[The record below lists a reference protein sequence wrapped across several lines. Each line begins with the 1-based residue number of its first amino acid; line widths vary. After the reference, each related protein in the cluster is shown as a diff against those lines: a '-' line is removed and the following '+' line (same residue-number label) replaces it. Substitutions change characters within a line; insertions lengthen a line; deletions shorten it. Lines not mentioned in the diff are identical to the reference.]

1 MGVLSTL
8 AGIASGAGSIGAIGS
23 AIGGVAGLLGFGHND
38 QKQQLKSQKE
48 LMAYQN
54 QLNQQNALLDYERQ
68 RQLTQDSPSL
78 FKNGLKQAGINA
90 AFINGGSQL
99 GAASNV
105 NPISPASAPSPL
117 PTRSQVDSQYSQ
129 MINDSASALSNLALQ
144 RSQIGLIQEQA
155 ENQRQ
160 RNLTQVQRDIAELRQ
175 RAAES
180 RSVELRNQYERQLKD
195 AESRYYEM
203 NAKNKAWILENDSTM
218 KDLQAFYYGN
228 MQAAELEN
236 LRADYLNKSE
246 DTSLKKTERE
256 FYKYRARL
264 VESQILANK
273 ASAADSM
280 SHVGVNQSQSV
291 LNLSQVDLNKVD
303 HYIKNATKEDVI
315 KAAQL
320 AVAEHGPQS
329 ISDWSWSVFN
339 NWDNESDGA
348 KTGAVIALIPQI
360 LGQSVGGGVNAAT
373 SSYGAEKGKNFA
385 TKKPTKIG
393 FH

>member
-1 MGVLSTL
+1 MGFLSTL

-78 FKNGLKQAGINA
+78 FKTGLKQAGINS
-90 AFINGGSQL
+90 AFINGGSQV
-99 GAASNV
+99 GAASHV
-105 NPISPASAPSPL
+105 NPISPASPPSPL
-117 PTRSQVDSQYSQ
+117 PTQSQVDSQYSS
-129 MINDSASALSNLALQ
+129 MINDSASVLSNLALQ

-175 RAAES
+175 RAAEA
-180 RSVELRNQYERQLKD
+180 RSVELRNQYERQLKE

-203 NAKNKAWILENDSTM
+203 NAKNKAWILENDSVM
-218 KDLQAFYYGN
+218 ADLQSYYYGD
-228 MQAAELEN
+228 MKVAELEN

-246 DTSLKKTERE
+246 DANLKKTERQ

-264 VESQILANK
+264 IESQILANK
-273 ASAADSM
+273 SSAADSL
-280 SHVGVNQSQSV
+280 SHVGVNRTTTR
-291 LNLSQVDLNKVD
+291 LNTANAHFIEKGMDDNLAILKSERVRKWYDALPQNVQQIILSSDAVRSAVGKLQNGGDLDTSDWTALGAALGYEKAGALVEV
-303 HYIKNATKEDVI
+303 IKNAIGTRKVTTV
-315 KAAQL
+315 KH
-320 AVAEHGPQS
+320 V
-329 ISDWSWSVFN
+329 
-339 NWDNESDGA
+339 
-348 KTGAVIALIPQI
+348 
-360 LGQSVGGGVNAAT
+360 
-373 SSYGAEKGKNFA
+373 SSK
-385 TKKPTKIG
+385 
-393 FH
+393 

>member
-78 FKNGLKQAGINA
+78 FKMGLKQAGINA

-99 GAASNV
+99 GAASHV
-105 NPISPASAPSPL
+105 NPISPASPPSPL
-117 PTRSQVDSQYSQ
+117 PTQSQVSSQYSQ
-129 MINDSASALSNLALQ
+129 MINNSASALSNLALQ
-144 RSQIGLIQEQA
+144 QSQIGLINQQA
-155 ENQRQ
+155 ENQRM
-160 RNLTQVQRDIAELRQ
+160 RNLTQMQRDIAELRE
-175 RAAES
+175 RAANA
-180 RSVELRNQYERQLKD
+180 RSTEVRTKYEEQLKEI
-195 AESRYYEM
+195 ESRYYEM

-218 KDLQAFYYGN
+218 SDLRAFYYGN

-236 LRADYLNKSE
+236 LYADYLNKSE
-246 DTSLKKTERE
+246 DTNLKKTERQ

-273 ASAADSM
+273 ANAANSFSGARLNNANANVVEKGTSDSLAILKSERVRKWYDALPQNVQQIIMSSQAVRSA
-280 SHVGVNQSQSV
+280 VGKLQNGG
-291 LNLSQVDLNKVD
+291 DLDGSDWTALGAALGYEKAGALVEV
-303 HYIKNATKEDVI
+303 IQNAIGKPKTTVI
-315 KAAQL
+315 KH
-320 AVAEHGPQS
+320 V
-329 ISDWSWSVFN
+329 
-339 NWDNESDGA
+339 
-348 KTGAVIALIPQI
+348 
-360 LGQSVGGGVNAAT
+360 
-373 SSYGAEKGKNFA
+373 SS
-385 TKKPTKIG
+385 KK
-393 FH
+393 

>member
-1 MGVLSTL
+1 MGVLSL
-8 AGIASGAGSIGAIGS
+8 LSNLASGAGSVGAIGS

-78 FKNGLKQAGINA
+78 FKMGLKQAGINA
-90 AFINGGSQL
+90 AFVNGGSQV

-117 PTRSQVDSQYSQ
+117 PTQSQVDSQYSQ

-144 RSQIGLIQEQA
+144 RSQIGLINEQA

-175 RAAES
+175 RAADS
-180 RSVELRNQYERQLKD
+180 RSVELRNQYEQQLKE
-195 AESRYYEM
+195 AESRYYEL
-203 NAKNKAWILENDSTM
+203 NAKNKAWILENDSVM
-218 KDLQAFYYGN
+218 ADLQAYYYGD
-228 MQAAELEN
+228 MEIAKLEN

-246 DTSLKKTERE
+246 DTNLKKTERN

-264 VESQILANK
+264 IESQILANR

-280 SHVGVNQSQSV
+280 SHVGVNQSQAS
-291 LNLSQVDLNKVD
+291 LNLSEENLNKLD
-303 HYIKNATKEDVI
+303 HFIQNATKDDII
-315 KAAQL
+315 KTAHLAAK
-320 AVAEHGPQS
+320 EHGPQS
-329 ISDWSWSVFN
+329 LSDYSWSVFN
-339 NWDNESDGA
+339 DWDNASDGA
-348 KTGAVIALIPQI
+348 KWRASLSLIPQI
-360 LGQSVGGGVNAAT
+360 LGTSLGGAA
-373 SSYGAEKGKNFA
+373 SSASSAYGEEKGKQFA
-385 TKKPTKIG
+385 TKKPKKIG
-393 FH
+393 FQ